1 MKIKA
6 DATWGGGNFLLRNKF
21 QDYAA
26 ETATGNK
33 NVLFGLNFA
42 GSDHIPITQFIDN
55 EFKNIDANAFGY
67 FEDPNP
73 KWANVKDCGNFPCTA
88 PWNVLLTFKGS
99 SFTGRSPSFAKSTF
113 QLIADN
119 PGFAPYVPDC
129 FKLEA
134 NNMWMCE

>member
-6 DATWGGGNFLLRNKF
+6 DSTWGGQNLLLRNKF

-42 GSDHIPITQFIDN
+42 ASDHIPITKFEDN
-55 EFKNIDANAFGY
+55 EFKNIDADAFGY
-67 FEDPNP
+67 FFDPNP

-113 QLIADN
+113 
-119 PGFAPYVPDC
+119 
-129 FKLEA
+129 
-134 NNMWMCE
+134 